1 MGKYESSPSLKSY
14 PLKNFSK
21 GYNSYANSKTLI
33 KDEEIPYGK
42 NVWLDDNG
50 SLTKRPGSAKHGGEI
65 VAGKAPKF
73 GAQFRTTG
81 VNELIVACGT
91 LWKKKNGASWDTL
104 SGLTF
109 TDDKEWDFCQT
120 IGTTYGSRLYGANG
134 VDKLAY
140 YDGTTITE
148 QTANGN
154 VGSQVVAYNGR
165 LYMNNTTYPDRI
177 YFSNPWTYDATDGS
191 FSIADFGTFDTSL
204 VAGGGAAN
212 KNAGW
217 ISLDPGSGLVI
228 KKLKVYSSSAGVDSL
243 YVWTDRNLWK
253 IVPVSTLDSSGALA
267 HSIQVIVDGKGTPA
281 PKSVVQ
287 VGNDVKFYDYDNIYS
302 LGEQAQYQ
310 NIRLSTLSGRIKSE
324 IDGVATAGKDN
335 VAMEFFKDRLWFSY
349 MSGMSGTYNDRI
361 EIWDSRLNAWSAPF
375 EGLNIGWF
383 LDFVE
388 TDGTHR
394 WLGGSSNSANSYIY
408 ELQTGVNDDDTAVS
422 ATFEDKSI
430 DCGMPGLIKRFAFI
444 DVFYAL
450 LYGTLTYEVFIDEV
464 LSVTGQ
470 VQLGNSSSL
479 TSGIGALPIGSFA
492 IGDES
497 TPGQTFASVQKNSSF
512 RIDCNYAAGKKIS
525 TRFTN
530 NNTGEQFTINSKN
543 IWFLPGDINE
553 TG

>member
-1 MGKYESSPSLKSY
+1 MGKYESSPELKSY
-14 PLKNFSK
+14 PIKNFSK

-50 SLTKRPGSAKHGGEI
+50 SVTKRPGSVKFGGEI

-73 GAQFRTTG
+73 GTQFRTTG

-91 LWKKKNGASWDTL
+91 LWKKKNGATWDTL

-109 TDDKEWDFCQT
+109 TDDKDWDFCQT

-140 YDGTTITE
+140 YDGSTITE

-154 VGSQVVAYNGR
+154 VGSQVVAFNGR
-165 LYMNNTTYPDRI
+165 LYMNNTTYPDRV
-177 YFSNPWTYDATDGS
+177 YFSNPWTYDGASGD
-191 FSIADFGTFDTSL
+191 FSIASFGTFDTSL
-204 VAGGGAAN
+204 VAGGGLTN

-217 ISLDPGSGLVI
+217 ISLDPGSGLRI
-228 KKLKVYSSSAGVDSL
+228 TKLKVYSSAAGVDAL
-243 YVWTDRNLWK
+243 YVFTDRNLWK

-335 VAMEFFKDRLWFSY
+335 VAMGFFKDRLWFAYQVGS
-349 MSGMSGTYNDRI
+349 YNDRI
-361 EIWDSRLNAWSAPF
+361 EVWDSRLNAWSTPF
-375 EGLNIGWF
+375 QGLNIGWF

-394 WLGGSSNSANSYIY
+394 WLGGSSNSANSFVY
-408 ELQTGVNDDDTAVS
+408 ELQSGVNDDDTAVS
-422 ATFEDKSI
+422 AEFETKSL
-430 DCGMPGLIKRFAFI
+430 DCALPGIVKRFAFI
-444 DVFYAL
+444 DVFYAMI
-450 LYGTLTYEVFIDEV
+450 YGVLSYEVLLDETV
-464 LSVTGQ
+464 SVTGSI
-470 VQLGNSSSL
+470 QLGNSSTI
-479 TSGIGALPIGSFA
+479 TSGIGSLPIGSFV

-497 TPGQTFASVQKNSSF
+497 TPGQTFASLMQNNNF
-512 RIDCNYAAGKKIS
+512 RIDCNYATGKKIS
-525 TRFTN
+525 VRFTN
-530 NNTGEQFTINSKN
+530 NNTGEKFTINSMMTY
-543 IWFLPGDINE
+543 FLEGDVHEII
-553 TG
+553 